1 MDILDARNRG
11 WFWTCVNLLQAGRP
25 VELRVR
31 GWQAKRLA
39 RAVSLGAD
47 YRPNFLSLWLMPK
60 LNVVL
65 EAAAQG
71 HYRVTANP
79 TDTKNVLAFTFTREE
94 SS

>member
-39 RAVSLGAD
+39 RAVSLG
-47 YRPNFLSLWLMPK
+47 
-60 LNVVL
+60 VL